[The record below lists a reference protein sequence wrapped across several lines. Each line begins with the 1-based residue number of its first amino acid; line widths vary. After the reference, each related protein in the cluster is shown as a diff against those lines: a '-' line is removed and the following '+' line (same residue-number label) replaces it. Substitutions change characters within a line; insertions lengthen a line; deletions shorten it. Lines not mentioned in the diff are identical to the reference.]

1 MVTRDFPPRP
11 IPAVSGVLFRGNEV
25 LLVRRKVAPYVGRW
39 SLPGGSVEVGETLR
53 EAVVREVLE
62 ETGLDVRPTELV
74 GAYDSIVEE
83 GGGVRFHF
91 VLLDFLCQIV
101 GGRLRPGSDASAT
114 EWVRLADLEEV
125 DLTPLARTAILEA
138 VRLRDRPDRE

>member
-1 MVTRDFPPRP
+1 MRP
-11 IPAVSGVLFRGNEV
+11 M
-25 LLVRRKVAPYVGRW
+25 
-39 SLPGGSVEVGETLR
+39 
-53 EAVVREVLE
+53 
-62 ETGLDVRPTELV
+62 ELV

-114 EWVRLADLEEV
+114 EWVPLADLEEV

-138 VRLRDRPDRE
+138 VRLRDRPGRELALESFSPWMPSPTRTSAGGGDWRPSEPTSATPTAPTRWASLREGGQT